1 MKKMRDRTEKI
12 AVLGSIAYDQI
23 SSTRGMRKV
32 DTKNSLNLKI
42 NAPINRFGGCGANIA
57 VGLSYFGVASTLL
70 SISGKQDDAPY
81 VERLGS
87 KGVPL
92 NGIIRVR
99 GKTSRGFVIT
109 DSQGE
114 QFTAFYPGP
123 SIRAK
128 TWERHLLS
136 LQEKLKNVEILICA
150 PFPHTLTRITLA
162 YFKKL
167 KRRPLIIWNPGQY
180 LDQLSQNDIAELSD
194 SWDWFIGNAYEAK
207 FMSRDISEI
216 KTIIITDG
224 EKPITVRNGG
234 TTSRYSF
241 SFKGEIKDPTG
252 CGDAFNAGL
261 IQSLVKLPMRKRVI
275 SRKHINQGIK
285 AAQNCITRLG
295 AQL

>member
-1 MKKMRDRTEKI
+1 MRDRTEKI

-136 LQEKLKNVEILICA
+136 LQENNIGRLIEGA
-150 PFPHTLTRITLA
+150 NIDLV
-162 YFKKL
+162 
-167 KRRPLIIWNPGQY
+167 
-180 LDQLSQNDIAELSD
+180 D
-194 SWDWFIGNAYEAK
+194 EAGGG
-207 FMSRDISEI
+207 FAR
-216 KTIIITDG
+216 
-224 EKPITVRNGG
+224 VNG
-234 TTSRYSF
+234 
-241 SFKGEIKDPTG
+241 
-252 CGDAFNAGL
+252 
-261 IQSLVKLPMRKRVI
+261 V
-275 SRKHINQGIK
+275 
-285 AAQNCITRLG
+285 
-295 AQL
+295 